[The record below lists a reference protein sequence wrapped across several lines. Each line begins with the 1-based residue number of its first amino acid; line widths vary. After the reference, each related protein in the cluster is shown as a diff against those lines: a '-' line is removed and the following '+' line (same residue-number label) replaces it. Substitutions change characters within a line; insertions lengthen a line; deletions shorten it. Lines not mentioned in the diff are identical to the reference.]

1 MAIVVPMA
9 EVQPERHGE
18 EGERPAATPFDNPYF
33 LPVLLWLFA
42 GWFLWDA
49 WIEPLEEWLRFNR
62 YGFGF
67 LLGLA
72 VHGTVQAIR
81 PVPYAFAALMLAY
94 AAWLAFLAFLGSED
108 AWYSDDRWALLFNRW
123 GAGAFVFCAAVSAL
137 RETLR
142 LRAATPE
149 PQE

>member
-1 MAIVVPMA
+1 MA
-9 EVQPERHGE
+9 EVQPDQGE
-18 EGERPAATPFDNPYF
+18 EQGDGPAATPFDNPYF

-42 GWFLWDA
+42 AWFFWDA

-72 VHGTVQAIR
+72 VHGTVQAVR
-81 PVPYAFAALMLAY
+81 PVPFLFAGLMLGY
-94 AAWLAFLAFLGSED
+94 AAWLAYLGFLGSEV
-108 AWYSDDRWALLFNRW
+108 AWYNDDPWAVLFNRW
-123 GAGAFVFCAAVSAL
+123 GSAAFVFFAAVSAL

-142 LRAATPE
+142 LRRLRGR
-149 PQE
+149 